1 MRINISLMFSIDT
14 IMKYYETTFD
24 EYINASQEYSIHP
37 EINILKEKLPTNIY
51 DVKNLIF
58 YGPTGIGKYT
68 QVLNILKQYSP
79 SELKY
84 ERKITAITD
93 KQNYLYK
100 ISDIHYEVD
109 MSLLG
114 CNSKLVWHEIFLQI
128 IDIISVKQD
137 KIGFIV
143 CKNFHMI
150 HSELLDTF
158 YSYMQHHNHNNTNI
172 HVRFILITEHIS
184 FLPNKIYNNCYTINL
199 KRPSKEKYA
208 LIACS
213 KISDY
218 QSLPLSNSNII
229 DRISKGKNNNNN
241 NKKKNIIGLIKKID
255 IKGITNIK
263 ELKSFDLLFS
273 NNCQSQ
279 ELPNDNFNIICN
291 KIIEHIII
299 EKNINYIDLRD
310 CLYDILTYN
319 LDVIECI
326 WYILSYLITNQHLK
340 KNDISDI
347 CYNTYT
353 YLKFYNNNYRPIY
366 HLESIFFYITM
377 KVREINELL

>member
-1 MRINISLMFSIDT
+1 
-14 IMKYYETTFD
+14 MKYYETTFD
-24 EYINASQEYSIHP
+24 EYINAKKDYDIHP
-37 EINILKEKLPTNIY
+37 ELNALMQQLPTNIY
-51 DVKNLIF
+51 DVNNMIF

-68 QVLNILKQYSP
+68 QVLNVLKNYSP

-84 ERKITAITD
+84 ERKITTLTD
-93 KQNYLYK
+93 KLNYLYK

-109 MSLLG
+109 MALLG
-114 CNSKLVWHEIFLQI
+114 CNSKIVWHEIFLQI

-150 HSELLDTF
+150 HSELLDIF
-158 YSYMQHHNHNNTNI
+158 YSYMQHFTHMNTNI
-172 HVRFILITEHIS
+172 HVRFIIITEHIS
-184 FLPNKIYNNCYTINL
+184 FLPNKIFNNCYTISM
-199 KRPSKEKYA
+199 KRPSKEKYS

-213 KISDY
+213 KINNYDN
-218 QSLPLSNSNII
+218 LPLSNSNISE
-229 DRISKGKNNNNN
+229 RIYKGKFNNNNSN
-241 NKKKNIIGLIKKID
+241 NKKKNIIGLIKNID
-255 IKGITNIK
+255 IQGITNIK
-263 ELKSFDLLFS
+263 ELKSFDLLYS
-273 NNCQSQ
+273 NNSQIQ

-299 EKNINYIDLRD
+299 EKNINFIELRD

-326 WYILSYLITNQHLK
+326 WYILSYLITNQHLN
-340 KNDISDI
+340 KNNISDI
-347 CYNTYT
+347 CYNTYK

-377 KVREINELL
+377 KVRGIDEL

>member
-1 MRINISLMFSIDT
+1 MRINILLMFSLPI

-24 EYINASQEYSIHP
+24 EYIKAKKEYDIHP
-37 EINILKEKLPTNIY
+37 EINIIKQNLPTNIY
-51 DVKNLIF
+51 DVKNMIF
-58 YGPTGIGKYT
+58 YGPTGIGKYS
-68 QVLNILKQYSP
+68 QVLDILKMYSP

-84 ERKITAITD
+84 ERKITTLTD
-93 KQNYLYK
+93 KLNYLYK
-100 ISDIHYEVD
+100 ISDIHYEID
-109 MSLLG
+109 MALLG
-114 CNSKLVWHEIFLQI
+114 CNSKIVWHEIFLQI

-150 HSELLDTF
+150 HSELLDIF
-158 YSYMQHHNHNNTNI
+158 YSYMQHYSHTNTNI
-172 HVRFILITEHIS
+172 HVRFIIITEHIS
-184 FLPNKIYNNCYTINL
+184 FLPNKIFNNCYTISM
-199 KRPSKEKYA
+199 KRPSKEKYS

-213 KISDY
+213 KINNYDN
-218 QSLPLSNSNII
+218 LPLTNSNITE
-229 DRISKGKNNNNN
+229 RISKGKTNNNN
-241 NKKKNIIGLIKKID
+241 NKKKNIIGLIKNID
-255 IKGITNIK
+255 IQGITNIK
-263 ELKSFDLLFS
+263 ELRSFDLLYS
-273 NNCQSQ
+273 NNSQIQ

-291 KIIEHIII
+291 KIVEHIII
-299 EKNINYIDLRD
+299 EKNINFIELRD

-326 WYILSYLITNQHLK
+326 WYILSYLITNQHLN

-347 CYNTYT
+347 CYNTYK

-377 KVREINELL
+377 KVRSIDEL